1 MLEKK
6 RKIVQDR
13 KAQLLV
19 TLVLLEFIQIS
30 SVQEAISSPSF
41 LLDRYGPAQVKSDNL
56 VSRARLTHSDKPAT
70 ERDDNTLQIQK
81 DVAEMLR
88 HYSCP
93 TRKELEKSLNAV
105 FETSTPS
112 EPSAFRI
119 AKPSNDST
127 YEFIG
132 LKLPHTINGPS
143 QLCLIPC
150 EGSKKITKDIVQQWF
165 GAKEAISEG
174 YGTIYEYPWGEV
186 EFSFFPSYYENQFR
200 ITFRWSKSSESD
212 GYTDPAFHQKKRLNE
227 KLTKIDLAYANG
239 ERKRAFEDLYWQVG
253 SWSTLEHSTERLRYL
268 AALRDRLIKWN
279 ELENKPEVVA
289 YLRSASINE
298 IIETMNQ
305 IYRNRRQDFFTATEQ
320 AKIPYLAYGE
330 LDQDFKG
337 HLQIIGFDDAPIIE
351 IEGNTE
357 AVKEFLS
364 LQKIKL
370 PFKAKR
376 ESAVTLS
383 LLPGSLIDRI
393 AEEQDEIT
401 VKRLAERE
409 AILKEKYIQDNKD
422 PDKVK
427 LREIQKRRDALDPGR
442 APEDKDYGIYH

>member
-1 MLEKK
+1 MK
-6 RKIVQDR
+6 RAK
-13 KAQLLV
+13 LLV
-19 TLVLLEFIQIS
+19 TLMLFGLSQIA
-30 SVQEAISSPSF
+30 SVREAISGPSF
-41 LLDRYGPAQVKSDNL
+41 FLDAYGPARTKYDHL
-56 VSRARLTHSDKPAT
+56 ARRSSLTHSDKPASKLK
-70 ERDDNTLQIQK
+70 DNTLQIQN
-81 DVAEMLR
+81 DVAEMLK
-88 HYSCP
+88 YNSCP

-105 FETSTPS
+105 FENSTPS
-112 EPSAFRI
+112 KPYVSRI

-127 YEFIG
+127 YESIG
-132 LKLPHTINGPS
+132 LKLPPTISGPS
-143 QLCLIPC
+143 QLFLIPR

-186 EFSFFPSYYENQFR
+186 EFSFFPSFYEKPLQ

-212 GYTDPAFHQKKRLNE
+212 GLNDPAFHQIKRLDE

-239 ERKRAFEDLYWQVG
+239 ERKQAFEDLYWQVG
-253 SWSTLEHSTERLRYL
+253 SWSTIEHSTERLRYL

-298 IIETMNQ
+298 IIETMHQ

-351 IEGNTE
+351 IDGNTA

-370 PFKAKR
+370 PFNVKR
-376 ESAVTLS
+376 ESAVRLS
-383 LLPGSLIDRI
+383 TLPGPLIDRI

-442 APEDKDYGIYH
+442 APEEEDLGIWH

>member
-1 MLEKK
+1 MK
-6 RKIVQDR
+6 RAK
-13 KAQLLV
+13 LLV
-19 TLVLLEFIQIS
+19 TLMLFGLSQIA
-30 SVQEAISSPSF
+30 SVREAISGPSF
-41 LLDRYGPAQVKSDNL
+41 FLDSYGPARTKYDNL
-56 VSRARLTHSDKPAT
+56 ARRSSLTHSDKSAS
-70 ERDDNTLQIQK
+70 ELKDNTLQIQN
-81 DVAEMLR
+81 DIAEIIK
-88 HYSCP
+88 YDSCP

-127 YEFIG
+127 YEYIG

-143 QLCLIPC
+143 QLCLIPYQ
-150 EGSKKITKDIVQQWF
+150 SSTNITKGMVQQWF

-174 YGTIYEYPWGEV
+174 YGTIYEYPWGEA

-212 GYTDPAFHQKKRLNE
+212 GLNDPAFHQKKRLNE
-227 KLTKIDLAYANG
+227 QLTKIDLAYANG
-239 ERKRAFEDLYWQVG
+239 ERKQAFEDLYWQVG
-253 SWSTLEHSTERLRYL
+253 SWSTIEHSTERLRYL

-298 IIETMNQ
+298 IIETMHQ
-305 IYRNRRQDFFTATEQ
+305 IYRKRRQDFFTATEQ
-320 AKIPYLAYGE
+320 AKIRYLAYGE

-337 HLQIIGFDDAPIIE
+337 HLQIVGFDDAPIIE

-383 LLPGSLIDRI
+383 PLPGPLIDRI

-427 LREIQKRRDALDPGR
+427 LREIQKRRDALAPGR
-442 APEDKDYGIYH
+442 APEDEDSGIWH